1 MNNKKDDISSQ
12 DGINNVNSDLLE
24 IFDLLKNEKSI
35 KLISEDLIKKICRY
49 TSSEEGHLVFL
60 DEDVLFSYVV
70 PGSEKPVTNSDLLI
84 QEAHSSSVFLRKWF
98 EVNKEPIIVGNNPME
113 VGYNFIPVCN
123 SKSLLLAPLFFNN
136 RLSAIVIILSDSFPK
151 EQAANAM
158 LFTGVLSFAISN
170 IKTQETNT
178 ALENKLLQTQKLETV
193 GKLAGGIAHDFSN
206 LLSSI
211 FGSVNLLRKKAPDR
225 EDIIRL
231 LDNIEN
237 CSVRAKDLTKSLMS
251 FGKPTAKRRA
261 LIDPNILVTELIK
274 VITQTF
280 PKQIEFVQEIDE
292 NLNNFLG
299 NDTEIY
305 QVLLNLCIN
314 AKEALEG
321 KGFIKFKVCNITI
334 NDSNINEYPLLIPG
348 NYIKFSVSDNGSGI
362 SEENLQKIFDPYFS
376 TKQKEQ
382 TSGLGLYVSYGII
395 KAHKGQ
401 IEVKSELG
409 KGTSF
414 EVFIP
419 ALESEI
425 VEKSDNSY
433 KIILLADDEYMLRD
447 LLAELLESNNYAVIK
462 VGSGAEVLKVLTEEI
477 LVDLLIID
485 YNMPEMDG
493 LECVKRIRTFNT
505 KIPII
510 LSTGSISLTDEVD
523 FRDYGLNSIVPKPY
537 EFETMLNTIKKLI

>member
-1 MNNKKDDISSQ
+1 MTNKETDNNSKDEIKN
-12 DGINNVNSDLLE
+12 INSDLIE
-24 IFDLLKNEKSI
+24 IFDLLKTEKSI
-35 KLISEDLIKKICRY
+35 KLISEDLIKRICRY
-49 TSSEEGHLVFL
+49 TASDEGYLVFL
-60 DEDVLFSYVV
+60 DDDNLFSYAA
-70 PGSEKPVTNSDLLI
+70 PGTEKHIANAELLI
-84 QEAHSSSVFLRKWF
+84 RETHSSSAFLKKWF
-98 EVNKEPIIVGNNPME
+98 EVNKEPIIVGSNPMD
-113 VGYNFIPVCN
+113 VGNNFFRVC
-123 SKSLLLAPLFFNN
+123 SSGLMLAPLFLSS
-136 RLSAIVIILSDSFPK
+136 RLYAIVLILGGPFPK
-151 EQAANAM
+151 GHIETAT
-158 LFTGVLSFAISN
+158 LLTGVLAFAISSL
-170 IKTQETNT
+170 KTQEVNS
-178 ALENKLLQTQKLETV
+178 ALENKLLQSQKLETV
-193 GKLAGGIAHDFSN
+193 GKLAGGVAHDFSN

-211 FGSVNLLRKKAPDR
+211 FGSVNLLRKKSPDR
-225 EDIIRL
+225 EDISRL

-237 CSVRAKDLTKSLMS
+237 CSIRAKDLTKSLMS

-261 LIDPNILVTELIK
+261 LIDTNILVTELVK

-280 PKQIEFVQEIDE
+280 PKQIEFITEIE
-292 NLNNFLG
+292 NSLNNFLG

-321 KGFIKFKVCNITI
+321 KGFIKFSVCNISI

-348 NYIKFSVSDNGSGI
+348 NYIKFSIADNGSGI

-376 TKQKEQ
+376 TKHKEQ

-401 IEVKSELG
+401 IDVKSELG
-409 KGTSF
+409 KGTTF

-419 ALESEI
+419 SLETETI
-425 VEKSDNSY
+425 EKSENPN
-433 KIILLADDEYMLRD
+433 KIILLADDEFMLRD
-447 LLAELLESNNYAVIK
+447 LLAELLETNNYEVIK

-477 LVDLLIID
+477 MVDLLIID

-510 LSTGSISLTDEVD
+510 LSTGSISLTDEVE
-523 FRDYGLNSIVPKPY
+523 FRDYGLNSVVPKPY
-537 EFETMLNTIKKLI
+537 EFETMLNTIKRLI

>member
-1 MNNKKDDISSQ
+1 MNNKETDNSSKDEIKN
-12 DGINNVNSDLLE
+12 INSDLLE
-24 IFDLLKNEKSI
+24 IFDLLKTEKSI
-35 KLISEDLIKKICRY
+35 KLISEDLIKRICRN
-49 TSSEEGHLVFL
+49 TASEEGYFVFL
-60 DEDVLFSYVV
+60 DDDNLFSYTA
-70 PGSEKPVTNSDLLI
+70 PGAEKHIANTELLTR
-84 QEAHSSSVFLRKWF
+84 EAHSSAAFLNKWF
-98 EVNKEPIIVGNNPME
+98 EVNKEPIIIGSNPME
-113 VGYNFIPVCN
+113 VGYNFFRICN
-123 SKSLLLAPLFFNN
+123 SGLMLVPLFHNGRLYAVILILGDAFTKEHTETASLL
-136 RLSAIVIILSDSFPK
+136 
-151 EQAANAM
+151 
-158 LFTGVLSFAISN
+158 TGVLAFAISS
-170 IKTQETNT
+170 IKTQEVNT
-178 ALENKLLQTQKLETV
+178 ALENKLLQSQKLETV

-211 FGSVNLLRKKAPDR
+211 FGSVNLLRKKSPER
-225 EDIIRL
+225 EDILRL

-251 FGKPTAKRRA
+251 FGKPTPKRRA
-261 LIDPNILVTELIK
+261 LIDTNVLVTELVK

-280 PKQIEFVQEIDE
+280 PKQIEFVSEIDGS
-292 NLNNFLG
+292 LNNFLG

-321 KGFIKFKVCNITI
+321 KGFIKFSVSNISI
-334 NDSNINEYPLLIPG
+334 SESNINDYPLLIPG
-348 NYIKFSVSDNGSGI
+348 NYIKFSISDNGTGI

-376 TKQKEQ
+376 TKHKEQ

-401 IEVKSELG
+401 IDVKSELG
-409 KGTSF
+409 KGTTF
-414 EVFIP
+414 DVFIP
-419 ALESEI
+419 SLETEVI
-425 VEKSDNSY
+425 EKSENPN
-433 KIILLADDEYMLRD
+433 KIILLADDEFMLRD
-447 LLAELLESNNYAVIK
+447 LLAELLETNNYEVIK

-477 LVDLLIID
+477 MVDLLIID

-510 LSTGSISLTDEVD
+510 LSTGSMSLTDEVE
-523 FRDYGLNSIVPKPY
+523 FRDYGLNSVVPKPY